1 MASLGLPL
9 QNLSKMEGTN
19 KIDVERLLAHNQELL
34 KDVLLEQN
42 TLPYQPD
49 MARLNLLFTNLI
61 ALCNLAD
68 HQPDTRYLLAQYREP
83 LSSTDL
89 QRIGF
94 LQRYKEAVTGEY
106 LLKMFEAAQ
115 ATPKPPPPPKK
126 PRAECKWTAEE
137 EAKFL
142 EGLERLGEKDLN
154 GISDFIG
161 TRTKVQVRSHLQKHK
176 LRLAR
181 YRPN

>member
-1 MASLGLPL
+1 
-9 QNLSKMEGTN
+9 MEGTT
-19 KIDVERLLAHNQELL
+19 KSEVERLLAHNQELL
-34 KDVLLEQN
+34 KEVLLEQN

-68 HQPDTRYLLAQYREP
+68 QQPDTRYLLAQYREP
-83 LSSTDL
+83 LSTADL
-89 QRIGF
+89 QRISF

-106 LLKMFEAAQ
+106 LLRMFEAAQ
-115 ATPKPPPPPKK
+115 ATPKPPSMPKK
-126 PRAECKWTAEE
+126 PRAECKWTPEE

-142 EGLERLGEKDLN
+142 EGLERYGEKDLAS
-154 GISDFIG
+154 IAEHIV

-181 YRPN
+181 GRLS